1 MQKREICTSKT
12 HRYLVTT
19 LEKIKIELSPT
30 RIPSQGRT
38 LLSQQ
43 GLEMNRQYTRLL
55 KAQAS
60 LTMFQWAIQIINK
73 VFRFET
79 FIKNRLNMITQATCK
94 DWRESKE
101 NIIDCRSQQLNWV
114 KPLTISFQLISQSQ
128 QFKMLIQVNGGLNH
142 LLIWKK
148 IRQKNRVL
156 IAESHGIEN
165 KISKAG
171 VWQQISLR

>member
-1 MQKREICTSKT
+1 MQKREICTFKNC
-12 HRYLVTT
+12 RYLVTT
-19 LEKIKIELSPT
+19 RKKIKMELSPT
-30 RIPSQGRT
+30 RIPKIRT
-38 LLSQQ
+38 LLSQLV
-43 GLEMNRQYTRLL
+43 LEMNKHYILLL

-79 FIKNRLNMITQATCK
+79 FIKNRLNMITQTICK

-142 LLIWKK
+142 LSIWKK
-148 IRQKNRVL
+148 HQTKKLSPYSRK
-156 IAESHGIEN
+156 SWH
-165 KISKAG
+165 
-171 VWQQISLR
+171 